1 MIRALLQRLKQD
13 VGLEDV
19 ESTTSVVDEH
29 LMLTHGKLD
38 IARVGFDGTTWTFEY
53 TDAFRA
59 QSDITPLPDFPDV
72 NHKYS
77 SEDAWAFLL
86 SRLPSPSRSDIRE
99 ILQKEQIS
107 PTYIIALLHRFGEK
121 SVSSPFDLKAA

>member
-13 VGLEDV
+13 VGLENV
-19 ESTTSVVDEH
+19 EDSTSVVDEH
-29 LMLTHGKLD
+29 LILTHGKLEV
-38 IARVGFDGTTWTFEY
+38 ARVGFDGKTWTFEY

-59 QSDITPLPDFPDV
+59 QSTITPLPDFPDV
-72 NHKYS
+72 HHKYS

-86 SRLPSPSRSDIRE
+86 SRLPSPSRSDIRQ
-99 ILQKEQIS
+99 ILQKENIS
-107 PTYIIALLHRFGEK
+107 PTDIVALLRRFGEK